1 MTDDAPTDS
10 ERECGNCWHFDPIS
24 DAPEWGW
31 CANCLEHRLPGD
43 TCEWFEDAGTGEG
56 RIDDTHP
63 EDAAETE
70 GA

>member
-10 ERECGNCWHFDPIS
+10 KRECGNCWHFDPIS
-24 DAPEWGW
+24 DDPEWGW

-56 RIDDTHP
+56 R
-63 EDAAETE
+63 
-70 GA
+70 